1 MTEGHR
7 TPRSYCPTPDCCS
20 APKRGVCLCQVD
32 EILRQRMSA
41 ARKKAWADPEV
52 RQRMSAA
59 SKKALA
65 DPEVRQRM
73 SAARKKAWADP
84 EVRQRMS
91 AASKKALAAKRIPV
105 PDHLKSYAAKLRR
118 NGIRGEA
125 LRIALESAT

>member
-32 EILRQRMSA
+32 EIL
-41 ARKKAWADPEV
+41 
-52 RQRMSAA
+52 
-59 SKKALA
+59 
-65 DPEVRQRM
+65 RQRM

>member
-41 ARKKAWADPEV
+41 ARKKA
-52 RQRMSAA
+52 
-59 SKKALA
+59 LA
-65 DPEVRQRM
+65 DPEVRQRL
-73 SAARKKAWADP
+73 
-84 EVRQRMS
+84 S
-91 AASKKALAAKRIPV
+91 AASKKAWAAKRIPV

>member
-41 ARKKAWADPEV
+41 ARKKAW
-52 RQRMSAA
+52 
-59 SKKALA
+59 A

>member
-32 EILRQRMSA
+32 EILRQRLSA
-41 ARKKAWADPEV
+41 ASKKAWADPEV

-59 SKKALA
+59 SKKA
-65 DPEVRQRM
+65 
-73 SAARKKAWADP
+73 W
-84 EVRQRMS
+84 
-91 AASKKALAAKRIPV
+91 AAKRIPV